1 MVITPYNRVTIT
13 VPKEVITM
21 VKIIS
26 LLVSLLKALYSF
38 LYKIELFLLRFL
50 PAPSSSNSIFS
61 EPYRKFTVDDLP
73 VLQDS
78 FLPISLDDAIQLYKD
93 KHNGKEPMPIK
104 RRVPLDIPITS
115 TCPHCGASHDF
126 LFDNRSGVNSKQ
138 YRCKICGTTF
148 TLDKPYIQQVTFHC
162 PHCGNKLHPRVNRSN
177 YTVYTCHNTRCS
189 YYTNNK
195 HSMSREQYR
204 QYKIN
209 PSSFKLRY
217 ITRIFNASIS
227 QLESMKAV
235 VTPSKVQLS
244 RIRNSRHIL
253 GLILTY
259 HINYGL
265 SLRKTALILREV
277 HDVDVSHQT
286 VANYAQACSHLLD
299 SWLENYQYDG
309 LTQNQCGDETY
320 ISVRKKHAYVFF
332 MCDATKKIITAHR
345 AFMKRDTLSAIQ
357 TFYSVLRKF
366 KAIPKGLFFTVDGNP
381 IYKAAQQYF
390 HLNHIKFNLF
400 QVIGLSNL
408 NQESKLFRPQK
419 QIIERLNRTFQ
430 FSYYVKNGF
439 SSIEKANDFMCLFT
453 TYFNFLRN
461 HSSLGHK
468 PPVLIDACVGV
479 TNMPR
484 KWNILIDLAYD
495 YHFSQGTVSS

>member
-1 MVITPYNRVTIT
+1 
-13 VPKEVITM
+13 M

-26 LLVSLLKALYSF
+26 LFIVFLKSFYSF
-38 LYKIELFLLRFL
+38 LYKLELFLLRFL
-50 PAPSSSNSIFS
+50 PAPSTGKSIFS
-61 EPYRKFTVDDLP
+61 EPYRKFGIDDLP
-73 VLQDS
+73 ILEES
-78 FLPISLDDAIQLYKD
+78 YLPITLDEAIQLYKD
-93 KHNGKEPMPIK
+93 KHHGRDPKPIK
-104 RRVPLDIPITS
+104 RRVPLDIPLTS
-115 TCPHCGASHDF
+115 TCPHCGATHDF
-126 LFDNRSGVNSKQ
+126 LFNNQSGVKAKQ
-138 YRCKICGTTF
+138 YRCKICDTTF
-148 TLDKPYIQQVTFHC
+148 SLDKPYIQQVVFHC
-162 PHCGNKLHPRVNRSN
+162 PHCGNKLQPRANRSH

-195 HSMSREQYR
+195 RSLSREQLT
-204 QYKIN
+204 QYKKD
-209 PSSFKLRY
+209 PSAFKLRY
-217 ITRIFNASIS
+217 ITRIFDASIS

-235 VTPSKVQLS
+235 ITPSKVQLS
-244 RIRNSRHIL
+244 RIHNSRHIL

-277 HDVDVSHQT
+277 HDVDISHQT
-286 VANYAQACSHLLD
+286 VANYAQASSHLLD

-309 LTQNQCGDETY
+309 LTENQCGDETY

-366 KAIPKGLFFTVDGNP
+366 KTIPLGLFFTVDGNP
-381 IYKAAQQYF
+381 VYKAAQQYF
-390 HLNHIKFNLF
+390 HLNHIKFNVY
-400 QVIGLSNL
+400 QVIGLTNSNE
-408 NQESKLFRPQK
+408 ESKLFRPQK

-439 SSIEKANDFMCLFT
+439 TSIEKANNFMCLFT

-461 HSSLGHK
+461 HSSLQHK
-468 PPVLIDACVGV
+468 PPVQLQACDGI

-484 KWNILIDLAYD
+484 KWNILIDLAYE
-495 YHFSQGTVSS
+495 YHFTQGTISS